1 VIGNVGKVLG
11 DLRINIA
18 TMQVGRKQKGGEA
31 IMMLTFDKLLDDSV
45 IASLKQTSEIVTI
58 QRIEL

>member
-1 VIGNVGKVLG
+1 
-11 DLRINIA
+11 
-18 TMQVGRKQKGGEA
+18 MQVGRKQKGGEA

-45 IASLKQTSEIVTI
+45 IASLKQTNEIVTI